1 MPDVSKEV
9 YMARLAM
16 LFVLIVLAAGCSG
29 SDTQSQTTDAEPD
42 ISRSVLT
49 DSATGMS
56 TDGGQDML
64 VDAMLPDSDGDGV
77 ADPYDAFPD
86 DPEESADGDGD
97 GVGDNSDAFPRDANE
112 SMDSDGDSVGDNE
125 DAFPLDASDWA
136 DRDGDGVG
144 DNLDPFPNDPDESH
158 DNDFDGL
165 GDNEDTDD
173 DNDGLSDT
181 EEAEYGR
188 DCAISSPLR
197 SDTDGDEIEDE
208 FDPYPRDPHPEF
220 IVRKAENGLIDLF
233 LSNRDGTF
241 SDVAQIGE
249 AIEHMGT
256 ALSYD
261 YFAVGDFDGNGV
273 MDFLGQSS
281 PLVAGQPER
290 NVYFFVRDLKADE
303 FHQRLIGVSSALIH
317 GVVADVN
324 GDFGFDLV
332 TTRLTR
338 SGNITGGQVA
348 TYLNNGHPGAE
359 CVVGD
364 TAEDGCFF
372 RRTPV
377 LDITPTVQ
385 NQWVMRFAFQA
396 VNLNPLEDAF
406 PDLTLVTY
414 ASGGNAPSQV
424 YSLSGRGD
432 GTFNQPVLRLTHNPR
447 RQLAPANTVL
457 FADFDNDG
465 VGDVMMGFDDD
476 GQAGS
481 AWTYFGMGDGDFFD
495 MPIEALDLNPGNQR
509 EMAGGSEFL
518 GRESS
523 GRTFDFDFDGNS
535 DLIVGYHHVNYDSP
549 GQTRVYRG
557 NGNGT
562 FGPEFSVIGLESSR
576 PGRFAIPQRLCPRF
590 VLQRD
595 AQ

>member
-1 MPDVSKEV
+1 
-9 YMARLAM
+9 MARFTLY
-16 LFVLIVLAAGCSG
+16 LLLVLAAGCSPSSESTPTVDAALDVSRAIVTDAG
-29 SDTQSQTTDAEPD
+29 SDG
-42 ISRSVLT
+42 L
-49 DSATGMS
+49 
-56 TDGGQDML
+56 TDGGQDVAM
-64 VDAMLPDSDGDGV
+64 DAMLPDSDGDGV
-77 ADPYDAFPD
+77 ADRDDAFPN
-86 DPEESADGDGD
+86 DPSESADGDGD
-97 GVGDNSDAFPRDANE
+97 GVGDNADAFPRDADE
-112 SMDSDGDSVGDNE
+112 SADTDGDGVGDNE
-125 DAFPLDASDWA
+125 DAFPMDASDWS

-173 DNDGLSDT
+173 DNDGLSDL
-181 EEAEYGR
+181 EEAAYGS
-188 DCAISSPLR
+188 DCAISSPLKA
-197 SDTDGDEIEDE
+197 DTDGDGIEDDL
-208 FDPYPRDPHPEF
+208 DPYPRDPHPEF
-220 IVRKAENGLIDLF
+220 IVRKAENEFIDLF

-241 SDVAQIGE
+241 SDAVQIGE
-249 AIEHMGT
+249 AIEHMGSPLT
-256 ALSYD
+256 YD
-261 YFAVGDFDGNGV
+261 FFVVGDFDGNGV

-281 PLVAGQPER
+281 PLVDGQSER

-303 FHQRLIGVSSALIH
+303 FQQRFIGTTSELIH

-324 GDFGFDLV
+324 QDFGFDLV

-338 SGNITGGQVA
+338 AGNITGGQVMA
-348 TYLNNGHPGAE
+348 YLNNGRPGAV
-359 CVVGD
+359 CVIGD
-364 TAEDGCFF
+364 RPDDGCFF
-372 RRTPV
+372 NRVPV

-396 VNLNPLEDAF
+396 VNLNPQADSF

-432 GTFNQPVLRLTHNPR
+432 GTFDQPVLRLTHNPR

-465 VGDVMMGFDDD
+465 VGDIMMGFDDD

-509 EMAGGSEFL
+509 EMGGGSEFL

-535 DLIVGYHHVNYDSP
+535 DLIVGYHHINYDSP

-562 FGPEFSVIGLESSR
+562 FGPEFSVIGPESAR

-590 VLQRD
+590 VIQR
-595 AQ
+595 AGQ